1 MAREVTVIPATKTP
15 RAAGRKPTQ
24 KNKIRLAAYC
34 RVSTD
39 QEEQENSFRNQVEY
53 YNRFVQSHPEYELVD
68 IYADDGISGTNTKKR
83 EHFKRMIAD
92 CEAHKVDMVITK
104 SISRF
109 ARNTQ
114 DCLENYR
121 KLKNLGVTVVFEKEN
136 ISSADTTG
144 ELLLTILSSLAQ
156 DESRNISENTKWGIR
171 SKFQKG
177 IPHINACKFMGFDK
191 AEDGRLIINE
201 EEAKLV
207 RRIYREFLE
216 GFTCSVIAARLNAEG
231 VPGVSGEPKWLRVTI
246 ESMLKNEKYMGDSLL
261 QKTYTADFLTKKQ
274 VKNDGEVTQYY
285 VKDSHD
291 GIIPREEWNAVQ
303 QEFSRLERF
312 MHDHHLTRYGY
323 GGEVRPFTSKIIC
336 GECGGVY
343 GRKAHAGRERETY
356 WQCNTRCYNGP
367 KSCRG
372 ENVRETVINRVF
384 IEAWNTVVDQQETL
398 SKRWDEME
406 KTGTELEVLRA
417 RQMRALAKG
426 GRITAIIPELVL
438 TVLESITITG
448 NGQFDVR
455 FLDGNS
461 VAVQFQNQ

>member
-1 MAREVTVIPATKTP
+1 MAREVTVIPAKKTH
-15 RAAGRKPTQ
+15 RASGKAPAQ
-24 KNKIRLAAYC
+24 KSKVRLAAYC
-34 RVSTD
+34 RVSTE
-39 QEEQENSFRNQVEY
+39 QEEQENSFRNQVDY
-53 YNRFVQSHPEYELVD
+53 YTRFVQTHPEYELVD
-68 IYADDGISGTNTKKR
+68 IYADEGISGTNTKKR

-92 CEAHKVDMVITK
+92 CEAHKIDMVITK

-121 KLKNLGVTVVFEKEN
+121 KLKNLGITVVFEKEN

-144 ELLLTILSSLAQ
+144 KLLLTILSSLAQ

-177 IPHINACKFMGFDK
+177 IPHINTCKFMGFDK
-191 AEDGRLIINE
+191 AEDGRLVVNE

-216 GFTCSVIAARLNAEG
+216 GFTCSAIAARLNAEG
-231 VPGVSGEPKWLRVTI
+231 IPGVSGEPKWLRVTI

-285 VKDSHD
+285 VKDSHA
-291 GIIPREEWNAVQ
+291 GIISREEWNAVQ
-303 QEFSRLERF
+303 QEFERIERF
-312 MHDHHLTRYGY
+312 MKDHHLTRYGY
-323 GGEVRPFTSKIIC
+323 GGEIRPFASKIIC
-336 GECGGVY
+336 GECCGVY
-343 GRKAHAGRERETY
+343 GRKAHAGREKETY

-372 ENVRETVINRVF
+372 ENVREAVIHRVF
-384 IEAWNTVVDQQETL
+384 IEAWNSVVDQQESLT
-398 SKRWDEME
+398 KRWDEME
-406 KTGTELEVLRA
+406 QTGTELEALKA
-417 RQMRALAKG
+417 RQMRALAKRG
-426 GRITAIIPELVL
+426 HVTTVIPEMVQ
-438 TVLESITITG
+438 TVLESITVIG
-448 NGQFDVR
+448 NGKFIIR
-455 FLDGNS
+455 FLDGTEFRINY
-461 VAVQFQNQ
+461 

>member
-1 MAREVTVIPATKTP
+1 MAREVTVIPATKTHK
-15 RAAGRKPTQ
+15 AAGKAPAQ
-24 KNKIRLAAYC
+24 KSKVRLAAYC
-34 RVSTD
+34 RVSTE
-39 QEEQENSFRNQVEY
+39 QEEQENSFRNQVDY
-53 YNRFVQSHPEYELVD
+53 YTRFVQTHPEYELVD
-68 IYADDGISGTNTKKR
+68 IYADEGISGTNTKKR

-92 CEAHKVDMVITK
+92 CEAHKIDMVITK

-121 KLKNLGVTVVFEKEN
+121 KLKNLGITVVFEKEN

-177 IPHINACKFMGFDK
+177 IPHINTCKFMGFDK
-191 AEDGRLIINE
+191 ADDGRLVVNE

-216 GFTCSVIAARLNAEG
+216 GFTCSAIAARLNAEG
-231 VPGVSGEPKWLRVTI
+231 IPGVSGEPKWLRVTI

-285 VKDSHD
+285 VKDSHA
-291 GIIPREEWNAVQ
+291 GIISREDWNAVQ
-303 QEFSRLERF
+303 QEFERIERF
-312 MHDHHLTRYGY
+312 MKDHNMTRYGY
-323 GGEVRPFTSKIIC
+323 GGEVRPFASKIIC

-343 GRKAHAGRERETY
+343 GRKAHAGREKETY
-356 WQCNTRCYNGP
+356 WQCNTRCYHGP

-372 ENVRETVINRVF
+372 ENVREAVIHRVF
-384 IEAWNTVVDQQETL
+384 VEAWNSVVDQQDSLT
-398 SKRWDEME
+398 KRWDEME
-406 KTGTELEVLRA
+406 QKGTELEVLRA
-417 RQMRALAKG
+417 RQMRELVKEG
-426 GRITAIIPELVL
+426 KIVTIIPEMVM

-455 FLDGNS
+455 FLDGTGFRINY
-461 VAVQFQNQ
+461 

>member
-1 MAREVTVIPATKTP
+1 MAREVTVIPATKTH
-15 RAAGRKPTQ
+15 RAAGKAPAQ
-24 KNKIRLAAYC
+24 KSKVRLAAYC
-34 RVSTD
+34 RVSTE
-39 QEEQENSFRNQVEY
+39 QEEQENSFRNQVDY
-53 YNRFVQSHPEYELVD
+53 YTRFVQTHPEYELVD
-68 IYADDGISGTNTKKR
+68 IYADEGISGTNTKKR

-92 CEAHKVDMVITK
+92 CEAHKIDMVITK

-121 KLKNLGVTVVFEKEN
+121 KLKNLGITVVFEKEN
-136 ISSADTTG
+136 ICSADTTG

-191 AEDGRLIINE
+191 AENGRLIVNE

-216 GFTCSVIAARLNAEG
+216 GFTCSTIAARLNAEG

-246 ESMLKNEKYMGDSLL
+246 EAMLKNEKYMGDSLL

-274 VKNDGEVTQYY
+274 VKNEGEITQYY
-285 VKDSHD
+285 VKDSHA
-291 GIIPREEWNAVQ
+291 GIIPREEWKAVQ
-303 QEFSRLERF
+303 QEFGRLERF
-312 MHDHHLTRYGY
+312 MKDHHLTRYGY
-323 GGEVRPFTSKIIC
+323 GGEIRPFSSKIIC
-336 GECGGVY
+336 GECGCVY
-343 GRKAHAGRERETY
+343 GRKAHAGREKETY

-367 KSCRG
+367 KGCRS
-372 ENVRETVINRVF
+372 ENVREDVIHRVF
-384 IEAWNTVVDQQETL
+384 IEAWNSVFDQQDSLT
-398 SKRWDEME
+398 KRWDEME
-406 KTGTELEVLRA
+406 KTGTELEALRA
-417 RQMRALAKG
+417 RQMRGLVKEG
-426 GRITAIIPELVL
+426 KIVTIIPEMVM
-438 TVLESITITG
+438 TVLESITIAG

-455 FLDGNS
+455 FLDGTALR
-461 VAVQFQNQ
+461 VHF

>member
-1 MAREVTVIPATKTP
+1 MARDITVIPATKTH
-15 RAAGRKPTQ
+15 RAAGKAPAQ
-24 KNKIRLAAYC
+24 KSKVRLAAYC
-34 RVSTD
+34 RVSTE
-39 QEEQENSFRNQVEY
+39 QEEQENSFRNQVDY
-53 YNRFVQSHPEYELVD
+53 YTRFVQTHPEYELVD
-68 IYADDGISGTNTKKR
+68 IYADEGISGTNTKKR

-92 CEAHKVDMVITK
+92 CEAHKIDMVITK

-121 KLKNLGVTVVFEKEN
+121 KLKNLGITVVFEKEN

-177 IPHINACKFMGFDK
+177 IPHINTCKFMGFDK
-191 AEDGRLIINE
+191 AEDGRLVINE

-216 GFTCSVIAARLNAEG
+216 GFTCSAIAARLNAEG
-231 VPGVSGEPKWLRVTI
+231 IPGVSGEPKWLRVTI

-285 VKDSHD
+285 VKDSHA
-291 GIIPREEWNAVQ
+291 GIIPREDWNAVQ
-303 QEFSRLERF
+303 QEFERIERF
-312 MHDHHLTRYGY
+312 MKDHNMTRFGY
-323 GGEVRPFTSKIIC
+323 GGEIRPFSSKIIC

-343 GRKAHAGRERETY
+343 GRKAHAGREKETY

-372 ENVRETVINRVF
+372 ENVREAVINRVF
-384 IEAWNTVVDQQETL
+384 IEAWNSVVDQQDSL
-398 SKRWDEME
+398 AKRWDEIDRS
-406 KTGTELEVLRA
+406 GSELEVLRA
-417 RQMRALAKG
+417 RQMRELVKEG
-426 GRITAIIPELVL
+426 KIVTIIPEMVM

-455 FLDGNS
+455 FMDGTGFT
-461 VAVQFQNQ
+461 VKY

>member
-1 MAREVTVIPATKTP
+1 MAREVTVIPAKKTH
-15 RAAGRKPTQ
+15 RASGKAPAQ
-24 KNKIRLAAYC
+24 KSKVRLAAYC
-34 RVSTD
+34 RVSTE
-39 QEEQENSFRNQVEY
+39 QEEQENSFRNQVDY
-53 YNRFVQSHPEYELVD
+53 YTRFVQTHPEYELVD
-68 IYADDGISGTNTKKR
+68 IYADEGISGTNTKKR

-92 CEAHKVDMVITK
+92 CEAHKIDMVITK

-121 KLKNLGVTVVFEKEN
+121 KLKNLGITVVFEKEN

-177 IPHINACKFMGFDK
+177 IPHINTCKFMGFDK
-191 AEDGRLIINE
+191 AEDGRLVVNE

-216 GFTCSVIAARLNAEG
+216 GFTCSAIAARLNAEG
-231 VPGVSGEPKWLRVTI
+231 MPGVSGEPKWLRVTI

-285 VKDSHD
+285 VKGSHD
-291 GIIPREEWNAVQ
+291 GIISREDWNAVQ
-303 QEFSRLERF
+303 QEFERIERF
-312 MHDHHLTRYGY
+312 MKDHNMTRYGY
-323 GGEVRPFTSKIIC
+323 GGEIRPFSSKIIC

-343 GRKAHAGRERETY
+343 GRKAHAGREKETY

-367 KSCRG
+367 KGCRG
-372 ENVRETVINRVF
+372 ENIREGVIHKVF
-384 IEAWNTVVDQQETL
+384 VEAWNTVVDKQDSIE
-398 SKRWDEME
+398 KRWDEME
-406 KTGTELEVLRA
+406 KTGSELEALRA
-417 RQMRALAKG
+417 QQMRALAKSG
-426 GRITAIIPELVL
+426 SVANVIPEMVQS
-438 TVLESITITG
+438 VLESITVKG
-448 NGQFDVR
+448 NGEFCVR
-455 FLDGNS
+455 FLDGTTVS
-461 VAVQFQNQ
+461 MKF

>member
-1 MAREVTVIPATKTP
+1 MAREVTVIPAKKTH
-15 RAAGRKPTQ
+15 RASGKAPAQ
-24 KNKIRLAAYC
+24 KSKVRLAAYC
-34 RVSTD
+34 RVSTE
-39 QEEQENSFRNQVEY
+39 QEEQENSFRNQVDY
-53 YNRFVQSHPEYELVD
+53 YTRFVQTHPEYELVD
-68 IYADDGISGTNTKKR
+68 IYADEGISGTNTKKR

-92 CEAHKVDMVITK
+92 CEAHKIDMVITK

-121 KLKNLGVTVVFEKEN
+121 KLKNLGITVVFEKEN

-177 IPHINACKFMGFDK
+177 IPHINTCKFMGFDK
-191 AEDGRLIINE
+191 AEDGRLVVNE

-216 GFTCSVIAARLNAEG
+216 GFTCSAIAARLNAEG
-231 VPGVSGEPKWLRVTI
+231 IPGVSGEPKWLRVTI

-285 VKDSHD
+285 VKDSHA
-291 GIIPREEWNAVQ
+291 GIISREDWNAVQ
-303 QEFSRLERF
+303 QEFERIERF
-312 MHDHHLTRYGY
+312 MKDHNMTRYGY
-323 GGEVRPFTSKIIC
+323 GGEIRPFSSKIIC

-343 GRKAHAGRERETY
+343 GRKAHAGREKETY

-372 ENVRETVINRVF
+372 ENVREAVIHRVF
-384 IEAWNTVVDQQETL
+384 IEAWNSVVDQQESLT
-398 SKRWDEME
+398 KRWDEME
-406 KTGTELEVLRA
+406 QTGTELEALKA
-417 RQMRALAKG
+417 RQMRALAKRG
-426 GRITAIIPELVL
+426 HVTTVIPEMVQ
-438 TVLESITITG
+438 TVLESITVIG
-448 NGQFDVR
+448 NGKFIIR
-455 FLDGNS
+455 FLDGTEFRINY
-461 VAVQFQNQ
+461 

>member
-15 RAAGRKPTQ
+15 RATGRQPAPKS
-24 KNKIRLAAYC
+24 KIRLAAYC
-34 RVSTD
+34 RVSTE

-68 IYADDGISGTNTKKR
+68 IYADEGISGTNTKKR

-121 KLKNLGVTVVFEKEN
+121 KLKNLGITVVFEKET

-191 AEDGRLIINE
+191 AEDGRLVVNE
-201 EEAKLV
+201 EEAKVV

-216 GFTCSVIAARLNAEG
+216 GFTCSAIAARLNAEG

-291 GIIPREEWNAVQ
+291 GIIPRDEWNAVQ
-303 QEFSRLERF
+303 QEFARIERF
-312 MHDHHLTRYGY
+312 MAEHHLTRYGY
-323 GGEVRPFTSKIIC
+323 GGEIRPFSSKIIC

-343 GRKAHAGRERETY
+343 GRKAHAGREGETY
-356 WQCNTRCYNGP
+356 WQCNTRCYDGP
-367 KSCRG
+367 KGCRG
-372 ENVRETVINRVF
+372 ENVREAVIHRVF
-384 IEAWNTVVDQQETL
+384 IEAWNTVVKQQDQL
-398 SKRWDEME
+398 VKRWDEME
-406 KTGTELEVLRA
+406 KTGTELEALRA
-417 RQMRALAKG
+417 RQMRELVKSGKIA
-426 GRITAIIPELVL
+426 TIIPEMVL
-438 TVLESITITG
+438 TVLESITIAG

-455 FLDGNS
+455 FLDGTRFT
-461 VAVQFQNQ
+461 VQF